1 MGLALNL
8 FSGYALCLLV
18 LLPSALCGSYNPY
31 TRSRAAFYG
40 SPDGLG
46 TPSGSCGYGDYGRT
60 VNYGVVAAASK
71 KLYRNGAGCA
81 LAIRTLRQKWSECG
95 GDRPR
100 RGDRTD
106 FILSPRGFAKLALP
120 NKVSELKK
128 YGVVD
133 IEYQRVSC
141 QYPGHNIAFMVQE
154 QSRYPDYLAIV
165 ITYKG
170 GQEHVIALELLQG
183 RQWVPLKNV
192 YGAVWDISN
201 PPRTPLTLRFQ
212 LSGTMGWY
220 ITRDV
225 IPSYWRPGILT
236 TQTFSCPRST
246 STSS

>member
-71 KLYRNGAGCA
+71 KLYRNGAGCGA
-81 LAIRTLRQKWSECG
+81 CYQVRCTIPELCAKNGVNVVVTDQGE
-95 GDRPR
+95 
-100 RGDRTD
+100 GDRTD

-170 GQEHVIALELLQG
+170 GQDDVIALELLQG

-225 IPSYWRPGILT
+225 IPSYWRPGDSYDSNFQL
-236 TQTFSCPRST
+236 S
-246 STSS
+246 